1 MAFVLVVLQEAISG
15 KGVIQS
21 LQDGDLLAYFGVG
34 VAAVS
39 TIGLTAW
46 LAIKG
51 DESDIIF

>member
-1 MAFVLVVLQEAISG
+1 MAFVFVLLQEAISG

-21 LQDGDLLAYFGVG
+21 LQDGDLLAYVGVG
-34 VAAVS
+34 VAVVS

>member
-1 MAFVLVVLQEAISG
+1 MAFVIVLLQEAISG

-21 LQDGDLLAYFGVG
+21 LQDGDLLAYLGLG
-34 VAAVS
+34 VAVVS

-46 LAIKG
+46 LAIRG